1 MIGVIGIMILG
12 KYTFVNID
20 VAFNKLE
27 LDPERAEEKYV
38 QGTSA
43 VKVKIAYGTPFESIF
58 AIFPNIIV
66 NTIILKTGWMAAQP
80 IPNID

>member
-1 MIGVIGIMILG
+1 MIGVNGIMILG

-43 VKVKIAYGTPFESIF
+43 VKVK
-58 AIFPNIIV
+58 
-66 NTIILKTGWMAAQP
+66 
-80 IPNID
+80 